1 MKEYKFDSST
11 MKLDEFPKE
20 LETFLLLNKVN
31 PVVVSHLLST
41 SEEIIYRITSYG
53 KKKRSLINVKVFI
66 DDEAV
71 TMTFIDNNYENDILD
86 KSSAENKLSLKAIK
100 KNIDEFSYFY
110 EDGSNK
116 IIIKK
121 EI

>member
-1 MKEYKFDSST
+1 MKEYKFDSSLA
-11 MKLDEFPKE
+11 KLDEFPKE

-31 PVVVSHLLST
+31 PVTVSHLLSIT
-41 SEEIIYRITSYG
+41 EEIIYRITSYG
-53 KKKRSLINVKVFI
+53 KKKRSTINVKVFI

-86 KSSAENKLSLKAIK
+86 KSNAENKLSLKAIK

-110 EDGSNK
+110 EDGNNK
-116 IIIKK
+116 IVIKK